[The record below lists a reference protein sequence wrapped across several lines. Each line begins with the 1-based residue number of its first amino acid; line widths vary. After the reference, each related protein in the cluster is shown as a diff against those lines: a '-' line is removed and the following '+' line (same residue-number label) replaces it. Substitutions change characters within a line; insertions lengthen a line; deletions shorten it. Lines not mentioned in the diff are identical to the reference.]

1 MRGTTESTVADSGIL
16 PIRHRTAGP
25 APGTQ
30 GSRLL
35 RELVNQRPVIVRWL
49 IAVLLFALLVSPMLP
64 LIYQSLIDRPLY
76 ENGQI
81 FTLANFKNLYSD
93 PRFHAVLWNT
103 FWFSL
108 IGTLIS
114 TTIGF
119 LAALVLERLELP
131 FRRVLKVLFLSP
143 IFLSALILAFAWSML
158 YGPSGYA
165 ALFLKANLG
174 LTLPNINSL
183 FGMSLLAGVAAAP
196 VSYLFFAAAMGNI
209 SATLE
214 DAARAA
220 GASPMRT
227 TLTIVLPLLLPSLFY
242 CLLLNFVLKMDQL
255 AVPLLFGEP
264 ARIEVLATYLYQNG
278 IAAKADYGLVSA
290 TAVSMLVLI
299 QIAIMA
305 QKRLLGDVRRY
316 TTIGGRST
324 RRGRTAVGGIG
335 WMLSAVFLLYALLT
349 TVIPCGFL
357 ILRSFCSFMSPLI
370 PISKVLT
377 LANFKLVLGY
387 EAYVQSIINTLIVS
401 SVGGL
406 GAVILTFAASVV
418 AYRSSP
424 VLRRVV
430 EQTAF
435 IPRAI
440 PGIVVGIGIFYAAII
455 LPGGGYLRGSL
466 AILMIAFTIRYFP
479 IGFATM
485 GPPFLQLGEDLER
498 AVRVAGGGELRSFVA
513 VTLPLLRPALVGC
526 FLLYFVQFFKEY
538 AAASFLFGPETE
550 VIGTTMLQLDL
561 MGNLGP
567 VAALSVITL
576 VLTLPIAIFVYAK
589 D

>member
-1 MRGTTESTVADSGIL
+1 M
-16 PIRHRTAGP
+16 
-25 APGTQ
+25 
-30 GSRLL
+30 
-35 RELVNQRPVIVRWL
+35 RWL
-49 IAVLLFALLVSPMLP
+49 IAIGLFALLVSPMLP
-64 LIYQSLIDRPLY
+64 LLYQAFIDRPLY
-76 ENGQI
+76 ETGKV
-81 FTLANFKNLYSD
+81 FTTANFSHLFGD
-93 PRFHAVLWNT
+93 PRFHAALSNT
-103 FWFSL
+103 FWFAS

-114 TTIGF
+114 TAVGF
-119 LAALVLERLELP
+119 GAALVLERLELP
-131 FRRVLKVLFLSP
+131 FRRTLKVLFLSP
-143 IFLSALILAFAWSML
+143 IFISALILAFGWSML

-165 ALFLKANLG
+165 ALFLRANFG
-174 LTLPNINSL
+174 FGLPNLNSL
-183 FGMSLLAGVAAAP
+183 GGMSLLAGVAAAP

-209 SATLE
+209 SPTLE

-220 GASPMRT
+220 GASPLRT
-227 TLTIVLPLLLPSLFY
+227 TLSIILPLLRPSLLY
-242 CLLLNFVLKMDQL
+242 CLLLNFVLKIDQL
-255 AVPLLFGEP
+255 AVPLLVGEP
-264 ARIEVLATYLYQNG
+264 ARIQVLATYLYQNG
-278 IAAKADYGLVSA
+278 IAAKTDYGLVSA
-290 TAVSMLVLI
+290 TAVSMLVLVQVFI
-299 QIAIMA
+299 VA
-305 QKRLLGDVRRY
+305 QKYMLGDVRRY

-324 RRGRTAVGGIG
+324 RRGRIHIGAMGWAVS
-335 WMLSAVFLLYALLT
+335 LVFMVYALLT
-349 TVIPCGFL
+349 TVIPGGFL

-370 PISKVLT
+370 PIRSVLT
-377 LANFKLVLGY
+377 LANFQLVLGY
-387 EAYVQSIINTLIVS
+387 DAYVRSIVNTLIVS

-406 GAVILTFAASVV
+406 GALILTFAGSVV

-424 VLRRVV
+424 TLRRVV

-479 IGFATM
+479 TGFATL

-498 AVRVAGGGELRSFVA
+498 AVRVAGGGELRSYMA

-538 AAASFLFGPETE
+538 AAASFLFGPETA

-576 VLTLPIAIFVYAK
+576 VLTLPIAIFVYAR